1 MPQKRN
7 ALIKRALLYPLSFDN
22 PPTTPPA
29 RGERGRSSSQDV
41 LYPLSFD
48 NSPQTAPPAR
58 GRSSSRALSARSYSQ
73 DSSRNLDSYDG
84 IFHIFHL
91 DFNYGTF
98 I

>member
-1 MPQKRN
+1 MPQKQN
-7 ALIKRALLYPLSFDN
+7 ALIKCVSLYSLSFDN
-22 PPTTPPA
+22 PLTTSPA

-48 NSPQTAPPAR
+48 NSPQTAPSACE
-58 GRSSSRALSARSYSQ
+58 RSSSRALSACSYSQ

>member
-1 MPQKRN
+1 MMPQKRN
-7 ALIKRALLYPLSFDN
+7 SLIKRASLYPLSFDD

-29 RGERGRSSSQDV
+29 RGIRSSSSQDA
-41 LYPLSFD
+41 LYPLPFD
-48 NSPQTAPPAR
+48 NSTPPAR

-73 DSSRNLDSYDG
+73 DSGRNLDSYDG
-84 IFHIFHL
+84 IFHL